1 MKSTWIANTLA
12 ALALT
17 FPVPVCYADDT
28 SPAPAATHKTHHTA
42 KKHHAASAAVV
53 SANPGDGDKWAGFDK
68 WTGTY
73 SCKETNFV
81 TVKRLT
87 FTKEKDGT
95 LKIQGVL
102 VGFPDEVSIGEA
114 TAEAYADRN
123 SKPNPDTLVA
133 SFSSEKYKPLMVI
146 TPGVWDGQHF
156 RGVNF
161 TCYMKDVDGSKV
173 HINGYLSRE
182 Q

>member
-1 MKSTWIANTLA
+1 MKSTWIAYTLA

-17 FPVPVCYADDT
+17 LPISVCYADDT
-28 SPAPAATHKTHHTA
+28 SPAQAPAATHK
-42 KKHHAASAAVV
+42 KHVYKRHSASAAV

-68 WTGTY
+68 WTGSY
-73 SCKETNFV
+73 SSKETNFV

-123 SKPNPDTLVA
+123 NKPNPDTLVA

-146 TPGVWDGQHF
+146 TPGLWDGQHF
-156 RGVNF
+156 KGVSF

-173 HINGYLSRE
+173 HINGNLTRE
-182 Q
+182 P